1 MNVKNYLLITNVLT
15 SHKFSNA
22 KKRFPNLIEGDY
34 LVKNFTFKSGENLEE
49 LKLHY
54 TNHRVSYKDKNGQV
68 NNAVLIMHGT
78 TGTGAAF

>member
-1 MNVKNYLLITNVLT
+1 MFLLVINLVTPKI
-15 SHKFSNA
+15 S
-22 KKRFPNLIEGDY
+22 NLIEGDY
-34 LVKNFTFKSGENLEE
+34 LVKNFTLKSGENLEE

-54 TNHRVSYKDKNGQV
+54 TTIGFPTKDKNGQV